1 MGYAPLNRVRRQN
14 YDPTDTTAL
23 IQPLEETTRL
33 WLRKPMPLYFDY
45 RTVYFD
51 RKWNAYQ
58 CYDIY
63 DENKHILSAMK
74 RFDLL

>member
-1 MGYAPLNRVRRQN
+1 LDKRRLKE
-14 YDPTDTTAL
+14 YDPKDTTAL

-33 WLRKPMPLYFDY
+33 WLQKPMPLYFDY

-51 RKWNAYQ
+51 RKWNAHQ

-63 DENKHILSAMK
+63 DENKHILKAMEK
-74 RFDLL
+74 LGY